1 MNEGS
6 DIRDRLSAG
15 ARGSLIATVLAM
27 GTSFISQ
34 VWLARRFGPGGLG
47 EYNATSLFVTILT
60 TLLLLGIPIAISE
73 RVASLGEAKDR
84 AEDEAV
90 SGALTIVLVLGAIAT
105 TAALIIWPPFTAIA
119 RLSAPAPLFLL
130 AIATLGAV
138 VQSFVIS
145 VLLARLQM
153 KLATGVVLMQPVS
166 VIAGL
171 AASYAIRTIDGSTL
185 GAIGFLAGGAAS
197 VLVLVAEGIRPGRP
211 RKETR
216 RIGRTSVAGTTFLYL
231 TLLQSWIDRLVVV
244 VIAGPAALGAFA
256 VASFLGE
263 AILRV
268 PRNAGAFGIAAYARL
283 ANDPVGL
290 RRVLN
295 SQIRI
300 ASAFFIVAAAFLI
313 SAGNGLLAVIFG
325 EGFEIATTTLRLLAI
340 ALVPTGVALALAAA
354 AIGTH
359 RHARLVVALVI
370 LVPVQVVL
378 AAIGAHYAGI
388 GGVAL
393 SGVLLWSLAVVILAG
408 GPREHVARPGDGML
422 LRIVG
427 VAAPTV
433 VAALVI
439 GSDLDANWIFRGAL
453 SVAIALIAVGTV
465 LVGEPERRILRRL
478 GGQVA
483 EITA

>member
-1 MNEGS
+1 MSEPA
-6 DIRDRLSAG
+6 DIRSRLSAG
-15 ARGSLIATVLAM
+15 ARGSLIATILAM
-27 GTSFISQ
+27 ATSFVSQ
-34 VWLARRFGPGGLG
+34 VWLARRFGPAGLG

-73 RVASLGEAKDR
+73 RVASLGEANDR
-84 AEDEAV
+84 AEAEAV
-90 SGALTIVLVLGAIAT
+90 SGALTVVLILGAVAT
-105 TAALIIWPPFTAIA
+105 ATALVIWYPFTTIA
-119 RLSAPAPLFLL
+119 RMTAPAPLVLL

-153 KLATGVVLMQPVS
+153 ALATAVVLAQPLS

-171 AASYAIRTIDGSTL
+171 ALSYELGGIDGSTL
-185 GAIGFLAGGAAS
+185 GAIGFVTGGIGSAA
-197 VLVLVAEGIRPGRP
+197 VLVAEGIRPGRP
-211 RKETR
+211 RQETR
-216 RIGRTSVAGTTFLYL
+216 RIGRTSVGGTTFLYL
-231 TLLQSWIDRLVVV
+231 TLLQSWIDRLIVVV
-244 VIAGPAALGAFA
+244 VAGPAALGAFA

-268 PRNAGAFGIAAYARL
+268 PRNAGSFGIAAYARL
-283 ANDPVGL
+283 ANDPIGL
-290 RRVLN
+290 RRVLD

-300 ASAFFIVAAAFLI
+300 ASAFFIIAAAFLV

-325 EGFEIATTTLRLLAI
+325 QGFEIATTTLRMLAI

-359 RHARLVVALVI
+359 RQARLMAALVI
-370 LVPVQVVL
+370 LVPVQIVL
-378 AAIGAHYAGI
+378 ASIGAHYAGI

-393 SGVLLWSLAVVILAG
+393 AGLFLWSLAVVILAG
-408 GPREHVARPGDGML
+408 GPREHVARPGGGTL

-427 VAAPTV
+427 VAAPTI

-439 GSDLDANWIFRGAL
+439 GSDLDASWIIRGGL
-453 SVAIALIAVGTV
+453 STAIALLAVLV
-465 LVGEPERRILRRL
+465 FLVGEPERRILRRL
-478 GGQVA
+478 GGQLG